1 MAMKP
6 GSFAWYDL
14 MTSDTAAAAKF
25 YRDVIGWTSTD
36 VSIGDNQYAVFAVG
50 PANVGGLMPL
60 TEQARADGIPPCWT
74 GYILVDDVDGYTGR
88 VKAAG
93 GKVLREPVD
102 VPGMLRF
109 SVVSDPHGAVFILF
123 KGKSSAPPVEIA
135 SDAVGNI
142 GWHELHAGDGASA
155 FEFYSTLFGWN
166 KTSAFDMG
174 PMGTYQLFATGGE
187 AAVGGM
193 MTKRPDAPNAFWLY
207 YINVDGIDAAVA
219 RVTKAG
225 GKVCMGPHQV
235 PTGQWIAVCNDPQG
249 AWFAMLSP
257 GR

>member
-36 VSIGDNQYAVFAVG
+36 VSIGHNQYAVFAVG

-155 FEFYSTLFGWN
+155 FEF
-166 KTSAFDMG
+166 
-174 PMGTYQLFATGGE
+174 
-187 AAVGGM
+187 
-193 MTKRPDAPNAFWLY
+193 
-207 YINVDGIDAAVA
+207 
-219 RVTKAG
+219 
-225 GKVCMGPHQV
+225 
-235 PTGQWIAVCNDPQG
+235 
-249 AWFAMLSP
+249 
-257 GR
+257 